1 MAMKLLSNLT
11 LRQMLTVPY
20 VVLVLLAA
28 AIIGWL
34 SYRAGSEAVDTLS
47 DYFLTETVN
56 RIGQAVEQ
64 HIAGSEAVLETA
76 FPKDIPAPESVKQ
89 DLDALR
95 TRLWLATTIHRD
107 PNNYA
112 YYGNRKGQFIGLWRF
127 SETEAELRLRTE
139 PDTPRSSYRFSH
151 MRGELKEAVLESRP
165 YDPRE
170 RPWFKAGQ
178 AASAQTWTSIYIDF
192 KTLQL
197 VGTRARRVNNA
208 AGEFEGV
215 VATDLFLEHLNVF
228 LKRLKLSPNGFAFI
242 VEPDGNL
249 VATSRGPHLR
259 KGIGENNTR
268 LNAAAS
274 DDPMIAATYKAVR
287 TLTERSNATEG
298 SRTSAFAGPDGG
310 AIQAGYARLRDNA
323 GLDWIVAVAVPRSDF
338 LQKVTDNAKQTAWMA
353 LLACF
358 MIGGIGLAVLNMIA
372 KDLRRLAAAARQVGE
387 GVLDSSRLPTRRNDE
402 IGELAKSFAGMQKQ
416 LLTDRLTGIANRESI
431 VRRIEDRILRQRRRG
446 DSHPFGV
453 LFVDLNK
460 FKQINDRFGHE
471 VGDRV
476 LVEIAQRLVTNLRD
490 TDLAARF
497 GGDEFV
503 GLLENVANR
512 ADAMS
517 VRDKL
522 ERALSAPLQSL
533 AGLATEVT
541 AVNAGAAIGIALC
554 PEDGQDLETL
564 LKRADDDMYQR
575 KQGQAVL

>member
-1 MAMKLLSNLT
+1 MKLLSNLS

-28 AIIGWL
+28 AIIGLL
-34 SYRAGSEAVDTLS
+34 SYRASSEAVDTLS

-56 RIGQAVEQ
+56 RIAQAVEQ

-76 FPKDIPAPESVKQ
+76 FPMDVPAPVSVKS
-89 DLDALR
+89 DVEALR
-95 TRLWLATTIHRD
+95 ARLWLATTIHRD

-112 YYGNRKGQFIGLWRF
+112 YYGNRSGQFIGLWRF

-139 PDTPRSSYRFSH
+139 PDVPRSIYRFSH
-151 MRGELKEAVLESRP
+151 MRGELTQPVLESVKF
-165 YDPRE
+165 DPRE

-259 KGIGENNTR
+259 KGPGEDNTR

-274 DDPMIAATYKAVR
+274 DDPMIAATYKAVKA
-287 TLTERSNATEG
+287 LTERSSPAGG
-298 SRTSAFAGPDGG
+298 SSTSAFPGPDGG
-310 AIQAGYARLRDNA
+310 SIQAGYARLRDKA

-338 LQKVTDNAKQTAWMA
+338 LQKVTDSAKQTAFMA
-353 LLACF
+353 LIACAL
-358 MIGGIGLAVLNMIA
+358 IILLGIVVLNVIA
-372 KDLRRLAAAARQVGE
+372 RDLRRLAVAARKMGE
-387 GVLDSSRLPTRRNDE
+387 GVADSKIPVERNDE

-431 VRRIEDRILRQRRRG
+431 VRRIEDRIVRQRRRG
-446 DSHPFGV
+446 DSRPFAV

-460 FKQINDRFGHE
+460 FKQVNDRFGHD
-471 VGDRV
+471 VGDAV
-476 LVEIAQRLVTNLRD
+476 LIEIAQRLGHNLRD

-503 GLLENVANR
+503 ALLENLEHR

-517 VRDKL
+517 VRNKL
-522 ERALSAPLQSL
+522 ERAMAVPLQSL
-533 AGLATEVT
+533 ANLVPEA
-541 AVNAGAAIGIALC
+541 AVVSVGAAIGIALC

-564 LKRADDDMYQR
+564 LKHADADMYQR
-575 KQGQAVL
+575 KQARAAS